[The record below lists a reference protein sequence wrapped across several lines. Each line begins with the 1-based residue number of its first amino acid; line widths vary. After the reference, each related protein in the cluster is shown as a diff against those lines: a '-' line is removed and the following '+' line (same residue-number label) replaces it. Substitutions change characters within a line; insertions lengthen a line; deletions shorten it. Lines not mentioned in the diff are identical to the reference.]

1 MAAHIICL
9 AGSRVIGKTFCSCF
23 VSPVREIAMWHF
35 EKRKWLLVALV
46 LLLAVFFGFLML
58 RSVHQYLDT
67 EIQKVEAQN
76 RSPTLAMLILNT
88 NLSDGTAINNEDLD
102 IRELPS
108 AYVSTQSLAPEK
120 YEQLVRQMFKYPVEA
135 GEPALVYQLEP
146 LAQPAFS
153 QRIQTGRRALS
164 IAVDRINSISGLI
177 RPGDLIDI
185 YVSFDYQ
192 RRKITAPL
200 LQGVYVLATDQTT
213 QEQEHTRKGITTL
226 TLDLDPED
234 AAKLVAAKQSAEITA
249 MLRNPI
255 DDDTSVK
262 AVRNDIATLLG
273 LRNPIENLNQGR
285 RVNIIYGNTHQ
296 GKDTVGPLRPDRVY
310 RAPPAVFDLQVPF
323 HLSHGQSVEGY
334 EWQAEMDL
342 MSEGYE

>member
-46 LLLAVFFGFLML
+46 LLLAVFFGFLTL

-76 RSPTLAMLILNT
+76 QLPTLARVVFNRK
-88 NLSDGTAINNEDLD
+88 LSAGTVLNEDDLA
-102 IRELPS
+102 IRELPA
-108 AYVSTQSLAPEK
+108 AYVSTQSLAPEE
-120 YEQLVRQMFKYPVEA
+120 YEQLVGQMLKYPVEA
-135 GEPALVYQLEP
+135 GEPALVYQVEP

-200 LQGVYVLATDQTT
+200 LQGVYVLATDQHTDEDIQAGVGFTT
-213 QEQEHTRKGITTL
+213 M
-226 TLDLDPED
+226 TLDLSPEE
-234 AAKLVAAKQSAEITA
+234 AATLVAAKQSAEITA

-255 DDDTSVK
+255 DDQTSVK

-285 RVNIIYGNTHQ
+285 RVNVIYGNTTQ
-296 GKDTVGPLRPDRVY
+296 RGVLEPLRPQRVY
-310 RAPPAVFDLQVPF
+310 RASPAVFDLELPHQ
-323 HLSHGQSVEGY
+323 LSHE
-334 EWQAEMDL
+334 ADL
-342 MSEGYE
+342 GALVPELEPFEQGE

>member
-1 MAAHIICL
+1 MWTLNRRTLVLILLIIFFADFFAFLILGSVNQYL
-9 AGSRVIGKTFCSCF
+9 A
-23 VSPVREIAMWHF
+23 REI
-35 EKRKWLLVALV
+35 KR
-46 LLLAVFFGFLML
+46 
-58 RSVHQYLDT
+58 
-67 EIQKVEAQN
+67 VEAQAHVDTTERIVFN
-76 RSPTLAMLILNT
+76 KALVAGTTLG
-88 NLSDGTAINNEDLD
+88 SEDLAV
-102 IRELPS
+102 RALP
-108 AYVSTQSLAPEK
+108 AELAPAESYVPESYERLVGQVLK
-120 YEQLVRQMFKYPVEA
+120 YSVHGGEVVLPLHVRAPRQDSFA
-135 GEPALVYQLEP
+135 
-146 LAQPAFS
+146 
-153 QRIQTGRRALS
+153 QRIQSGRRALS
-164 IAVDRINSISGLI
+164 IAVDRINSISGLV

-342 MSEGYE
+342 MSVGYE